1 MTMCAKTPVSVKLI
15 WAQSMLELRN
25 LHAGYGGSEVL
36 SGVSFTVG
44 AGEIVCLLGR
54 NGMGKTTTLRAIM
67 GLVKSTAGTIVFNGV
82 NIANCNT
89 FEIARAG
96 IAYVPQGREIFPALT
111 VEENLRLG
119 SLRGGDM
126 DDAYALFP
134 ILSEKR
140 GEAGASL
147 SGGQQQQLAVAR
159 ALLTKPKL
167 LLLDEPSEGI
177 QPSIV
182 QDIAKAVAE
191 AARTLNMAVLLVEQ
205 NTSLALSIADRAILL
220 EGGRITGSH
229 TAAKVTSAILE
240 EIMGL

>member
-1 MTMCAKTPVSVKLI
+1 MTTCATMRGSAKLT
-15 WAQSMLELRN
+15 WALAMLELSN
-25 LHAGYGGSEVL
+25 VHAGYGGSEVL
-36 SGVSFTVG
+36 SGLSFKIG

-67 GLVKSTAGTIVFNGV
+67 GLIKPTAGTITFDGS
-82 NIANCNT
+82 NITNRDT
-89 FEIARAG
+89 YEIARAG

-119 SLRGGDM
+119 SLRGGNIE
-126 DDAYALFP
+126 DAFALFAV
-134 ILSEKR
+134 LREKR
-140 GEAGASL
+140 EAAGSSL

-205 NTSLALSIADRAILL
+205 NTSLALSIADRAIFI
-220 EGGRITGSH
+220 EGGCITGSH
-229 TAAKVTSAILE
+229 TAANVTPAILE
-240 EIMGL
+240 ETMGL